1 MSHFSD
7 VSFGCVLQ
15 GSGGRDWGIH
25 GRQWRVVGGSEGVQP
40 SSQNCTQ
47 GGGSPHGH
55 QHARPGTYIHTWLR
69 IPFFSSFE
77 LLMIL
82 SVNIFPT
89 VRLING
95 TEIGIRVSQCF
106 FLITGLLLSQVESIC
121 WALLKNLWCYPCR
134 EHSIHNLWLMS
145 TSNPFMSHER
155 LLVHSKVKR
164 TRTLAV
170 IEARQSQVNSQHLEL
185 VLSLVDRFLYV
196 EAIVIRISFISSL
209 ELRTTLSGD
218 YSQLWDSS
226 KEITKGLG
234 FHNDFFS

>member
-1 MSHFSD
+1 VSHFGD
-7 VSFGCVLQ
+7 VSFGCLLQ

-25 GRQWRVVGGSEGVQP
+25 GREWRVVGGSEGVQP

-55 QHARPGTYIHTWLR
+55 QHARPGTYIHTYIR
-69 IPFFSSFE
+69 IPFFCSFE

-82 SVNIFPT
+82 SGNTFPT

-95 TEIGIRVSQCF
+95 TENGVRVSQCF
-106 FLITGLLLSQVESIC
+106 FLITGRWLSQVECIC
-121 WALLKNLWCYPCR
+121 WALLKNLWCYSCG
-134 EHSIHNLWLMS
+134 EHLIHNLWLMCMS
-145 TSNPFMSHER
+145 KLFMSHER
-155 LLVHSKVKR
+155 LLIHSKVKR

-170 IEARQSQVNSQHLEL
+170 IEARQSQVYSQHLEF

-196 EAIVIRISFISSL
+196 EAIVIPISFISFL
-209 ELRTTLSGD
+209 ELLSTLSGN
-218 YSQLWDSS
+218 YCQLWDSS

-234 FHNDFFS
+234 FHNDFVS